1 MSPVRPFLVIGAG
14 LAGSSMAFE
23 LARRGHPVTVL
34 DAAPRPA
41 AGASGNPAGIFMPV
55 PERRPSPREALY
67 LEAFRWLGR
76 LLDGPLSGVPHRRCG
91 VIQLPRDARQAERFA
106 DILATRSDLYPLVE
120 AGADLL
126 PAAARTH
133 PHADTAL
140 HFPQAGWL
148 SPAELCRHLLAGP
161 GIETRFNQ
169 RVTGL
174 ERGGDHHWIVHCDD
188 GSSLRAREVVL
199 ACGPD
204 CAALPQAAA
213 LPWHRV
219 RGQITRIRLL
229 GIGTAG
235 KVLTGAGY
243 LIPLDSDE
251 ALVGATYRRDRCDT
265 APDPDEDEENLSQL
279 ARLLP
284 DLHGRP
290 EVIGSRAG
298 LRSVLP
304 GRLPVCGPLP
314 GTDRAGLWITAAHA
328 SRGLLTAPWCARCLA
343 DAMEGKTGTDAL
355 DRLLQPG
362 RFSPEPA
369 AD

>member
-1 MSPVRPFLVIGAG
+1 MSPVLPFLVIGAG

-55 PERRPSPREALY
+55 PERRSSPREELY
-67 LEAFRWLGR
+67 LEAFRWLLR
-76 LLDGPLSGVPHRRCG
+76 LLEGPLSGVSHQRCG
-91 VIQLPRDARQAERFA
+91 VLQLPRDTRQAERFA
-106 DILATRSDLYPLVE
+106 DILAARSDLRPFVE
-120 AGADLL
+120 AGVALL
-126 PAAARTH
+126 PAAARRH

-148 SPAELCRHLLAGP
+148 SPAELCRHLLARP
-161 GIETRFNQ
+161 GIETRLNQ

-174 ERGGDHHWIVHCDD
+174 ERGGDRLWIVHCSD

-204 CAALPQAAA
+204 CAALPQVAT

-219 RGQITRIRLL
+219 RGQITRIRLP

-243 LIPLDSDE
+243 LIPLGKDE

-265 APDPDEDEENLSQL
+265 VPDPDEDEENLAQL

-284 DLHGRP
+284 DLHGSP
-290 EVIGSRAG
+290 EIIGSRAA

-328 SRGLLTAPWCARCLA
+328 SRGLLTAPWCAQQLA
-343 DAMEGKTGTDAL
+343 NAMESTPSSRQSTQ
-355 DRLLQPG
+355 LLSPA
-362 RFSPEPA
+362 RFMRSV
-369 AD
+369 